1 MDNGNYTYERPGD
14 PDLDSRKAKDVLL
27 YAILILLSLVTVVGN
42 AMVMVAVCLVPKL
55 QRPENLLII
64 SLAIADELIGIVV
77 MPVAAV
83 YEVLEYFPFGS
94 VVCNLWIS
102 TDITA
107 CSASILS
114 LCVISFDRYLVI
126 SRPLRYG
133 PKRTVRCMVLSILSV
148 WILSV
153 IISVP
158 PVIFYGNTTEGN
170 TCLISQEPAYQIYAT
185 ITAFYAPTLIM
196 MIAYVNILV
205 LVRKILRTER
215 HLTAVPS
222 APRGFDG
229 NGSSVHMSLLNGKQ
243 VYPRPNNALTLQR
256 SASAKSQDY
265 AYRAPSSKKSSMES
279 RELKAIRTLTAIV
292 FAFLISW
299 LPFFVVALIRPFY
312 PGVPKWISGW
322 YLLFSLKSIR
332 FNTTTVHVPINL
344 SCRYKQA

>member
-1 MDNGNYTYERPGD
+1 
-14 PDLDSRKAKDVLL
+14 
-27 YAILILLSLVTVVGN
+27 
-42 AMVMVAVCLVPKL
+42 
-55 QRPENLLII
+55 
-64 SLAIADELIGIVV
+64 
-77 MPVAAV
+77 
-83 YEVLEYFPFGS
+83 
-94 VVCNLWIS
+94 
-102 TDITA
+102 
-107 CSASILS
+107 
-114 LCVISFDRYLVI
+114 
-126 SRPLRYG
+126 
-133 PKRTVRCMVLSILSV
+133 
-148 WILSV
+148 
-153 IISVP
+153 
-158 PVIFYGNTTEGN
+158 
-170 TCLISQEPAYQIYAT
+170 
-185 ITAFYAPTLIM
+185 M

-312 PGVPKWISGW
+312 PGVPKWISGLTYW
-322 YLLFSLKSIR
+322 AGLSNSAINPILYSVFNADFRRPFAELLRCRCWSLRKTMRAESYESQ
-332 FNTTTVHVPINL
+332 FGDTTRASFRSRTSPKTDRNIHNEAIFFKTRSDSTVQENEL
-344 SCRYKQA
+344 